1 MEKKSVDARGVHVV
15 LHASQTASALVS
27 AHAGSGL
34 VHAGSGLVARISDSQ
49 RFS

>member
-1 MEKKSVDARGVHVV
+1 MRALVD

-27 AHAGSGL
+27 AHAGSAL